1 MKILITGASRGI
13 GAFLLNSFYNDGY
26 QVFGTY
32 CSTPPTS
39 DKMFLFTKVDI
50 SEQQEIKDWI
60 ETCVRKDDKIV
71 LINCAGINY
80 NAIARKAD
88 VNKWKQLIDVNLI
101 GTFALINALLPLM
114 HENGFGRII
123 NCSSVLAQKGV
134 AGTSAYA
141 ASKSALNGLVK
152 CLAVE
157 NAAQGIT
164 INNLCLGYFN
174 IGMTQND
181 VPEIV
186 REKIKKQI
194 PSHTFG
200 DPQNIYLAIKFLIEA
215 DYVNGTSIDINGGL
229 I

>member
-1 MKILITGASRGI
+1 M
-13 GAFLLNSFYNDGY
+13 
-26 QVFGTY
+26 
-32 CSTPPTS
+32 
-39 DKMFLFTKVDI
+39 
-50 SEQQEIKDWI
+50 
-60 ETCVRKDDKIV
+60 
-71 LINCAGINY
+71 
-80 NAIARKAD
+80 
-88 VNKWKQLIDVNLI
+88 NLI